1 MNFEKSLERLREIIN
16 ILEKGDATLSQ
27 SLDLY
32 KEAVELSVSCK
43 KELEDAKLQI
53 EIIENINKDNEV

>member
-1 MNFEKSLERLREIIN
+1 MTFEQSLSRLQEIVKL
-16 ILEKGDATLSQ
+16 LESGETSLSD

-43 KELEDAKLQI
+43 KELEEAKLQVK
-53 EIIENINKDNEV
+53 IIEDLDNN

>member
-1 MNFEKSLERLREIIN
+1 MTFEQSLSRLQEIVKL
-16 ILEKGDATLSQ
+16 LESGETYLSD

-43 KELEDAKLQI
+43 KELEDAKLQVK
-53 EIIENINKDNEV
+53 IIEDLDNN